1 MPPNF
6 YCRKLTLQCF
16 CSLPQL
22 VVVYAVDAGHQ
33 EAADMAKKLGSS
45 LTLSAEHR
53 AKLTSVLGIDIIA
66 DLKEKEIFES

>member
-1 MPPNF
+1 M
-6 YCRKLTLQCF
+6 
-16 CSLPQL
+16 

-45 LTLSAEHR
+45 LTLNAEHR

-66 DLKEKEIFES
+66 DLKEKEISES